1 MPDSNHNECMRVF
14 CVVFCSFLIGA
25 SNLHAQGNPRDF
37 DRPGPAREREMY
49 YAQVRTEINNVLMSW
64 RDAWEKDD
72 PAKLASF
79 YTDGANYYPLGV
91 APAATRAGIRSHF
104 ADFLKMAGTLDVNM
118 TSFGMS
124 GDMAYITAR
133 LSYHAFDGTRERK
146 IVRTDIIVLRRQRNH
161 DWLIEA
167 QLAQEEPAERP
178 LP

>member
-1 MPDSNHNECMRVF
+1 MRLFGVILGSILLSTTP
-14 CVVFCSFLIGA
+14 VR
-25 SNLHAQGNPRDF
+25 AQGNPRDF

-49 YAQVRTEINNVLMSW
+49 YAQVRTEINNVLVAW

-72 PAKLASF
+72 AQAVAAF
-79 YTDGANYYPLGV
+79 YSDGANYYPLS
-91 APAATRAGIRSHF
+91 APPATTRAGIRSHF
-104 ADFLKMAGTLDVNM
+104 ADFLKTTGTLNINM
-118 TSFGMS
+118 TGFGMS

-133 LSYHAFDGTRERK
+133 LTYHAFDGTRERK
-146 IVRTDIIVLRRQRNH
+146 IVRTDMMVLRRQRNF